1 MKFKF
6 IVSLA
11 VALFAVEAQAAVIG
25 DTAVLNPAISR
36 NGGDTFAAQAEKSR
50 VDSPAQADD
59 SVALP
64 EPDVALLVAG
74 IGVIAF
80 LFARR
85 RNR

>member
-6 IVSLA
+6 VVSLA
-11 VALFAVEAQAAVIG
+11 VALFALCAQAAVIG
-25 DTAVLNPAISR
+25 DTAALSPAIGRS
-36 NGGDTFAAQAEKSR
+36 GGDTFAAQAEKSR
-50 VDSPAQADD
+50 VDSSAQADD

-74 IGVIAF
+74 IGVIGF
-80 LFARR
+80 LAARR

>member
-6 IVSLA
+6 AVGVV
-11 VALFAVEAQAAVIG
+11 VALFMVGAQAAVIR
-25 DTAVLNPAISR
+25 DTALGSALSR

-50 VDSPAQADD
+50 VDNSAQSDD

-74 IGVIAF
+74 IGVIGF
-80 LFARR
+80 LAARR

>member
-6 IVSLA
+6 FVGMA
-11 VALFAVEAQAAVIG
+11 VALFAVGVQAAVIR
-25 DTAVLNPAISR
+25 DTALSPAISR

-50 VDSPAQADD
+50 VDNSGQADD

-74 IGVIAF
+74 VGVIGF
-80 LFARR
+80 LAARR